1 MNSSPKKRDFTD
13 NTEISMVICGSSL
26 TSGQEIVISI
36 TVRREDDIEKAE
48 NEIKEHLK
56 SYRAAG
62 MLIGCRIS
70 YREENDE
77 MEEGGLCLD

>member
-36 TVRREDDIEKAE
+36 TVRREDDIEEAE
-48 NEIKEHLK
+48 NEIKEYLK
-56 SYRAAG
+56 SYCAVG
-62 MLIGCRIS
+62 IFTG
-70 YREENDE
+70 
-77 MEEGGLCLD
+77 